1 MKDKNWICVIIGLHL
16 LLQKSSIV
24 TSFLGG
30 GAPKSPPRMNVS
42 SSKSIETARF
52 SYFWWSLHFALK
64 WFTSSSKKIES
75 PPSNF
80 RNSFIASKINIKQ
93 PKIWWFFNQL
103 MGEKETTQSVSQSVG
118 LTLLTLMSYLF
129 LPLIHRRVCS
139 EPVSFNTKRN
149 SSTCR

>member
-75 PPSNF
+75 PPSNV

-103 MGEKETTQSVSQSVG
+103 MGEKETTQSVSQSVSRSDSVDFNVVFVFA
-118 LTLLTLMSYLF
+118 LNTPTCLLRAGFIQYQTKLF
-129 LPLIHRRVCS
+129 DL
-139 EPVSFNTKRN
+139 
-149 SSTCR
+149 